1 MRYHGRNGQR
11 RHRPAQDPQY
21 QSALGDQETVSEQ
34 VERWERDYPP
44 VANGSASRTISS
56 SETMA
61 LRQSLNQTTAANS
74 STAWDSPDLEVLEET
89 RGELPDFPNDVL
101 PLEWRDFVCRASHAA
116 GVTTAHVAVP
126 LLSIASG
133 IIGCS
138 YRIKAASAWLEPC
151 SFWVAMV
158 GYSGT
163 GKTPGIDV
171 SKRALSHIEKERRT
185 KIAELQ
191 REHETRAEVAKAAQK
206 EWKRQVEEAI
216 KSGSRPPPQP
226 AEATSPGEFVRPRL
240 YVSDVTVERLAVLL
254 QGRPSGML
262 VICDELAGLF
272 ANMSRYS
279 SGSDREFWL
288 ESWNGK
294 HHVVERMGR
303 DPVVVDHLL
312 VSVVGGLQPDKLVR
326 SFEGDADGMYARIA
340 FSWPT
345 EPTYKPLS
353 NESSENEPLIIN
365 ALTRLVED
373 LPLTTEDGQFVSS
386 SIPLSHEAVTV
397 FEDFRRFLQ
406 ANKAGLYGRE
416 REWWAKG
423 QSQVLR
429 LAGTLTFM
437 DWAAKRTL
445 PKPQCVDAKFIEAA
459 VRLWRDYFWPHSRA
473 ALRQIG
479 LSDAHAL
486 ARRALKWIRA
496 HKPDEGIVSLKDIR
510 REALGQAIDAKR
522 TEAVLEQLEQAGWLR
537 KETIPTAGRARHHWQ
552 VNDLLFSLE
561 PHAESA
567 GSAGRVRPSPLSA
580 LPALPAGDTDRR
592 QGGGR

>member
-1 MRYHGRNGQR
+1 LRQR
-11 RHRPAQDPQY
+11 FVPPPALP
-21 QSALGDQETVSEQ
+21 
-34 VERWERDYPP
+34 ERWKTAKIRT
-44 VANGSASRTISS
+44 GSAVH
-56 SETMA
+56 MG
-61 LRQSLNQTTAANS
+61 N
-74 STAWDSPDLEVLEET
+74 PGLEET

-101 PLEWRDFVCRASHAA
+101 SSEWTDFVSRASHGA

-126 LLSIASG
+126 LLSTASG
-133 IIGCS
+133 LIGCS

-151 SFWVAMV
+151 SFWAAIV

-163 GKTPGIDV
+163 GKTGGIDV
-171 SKRALSHIEKERRT
+171 SKRALSHIEKERRA
-185 KIAELQ
+185 KIGELQ
-191 REHETRAEVAKAAQK
+191 REHETREEAAKAAHK

-216 KSGSRPPPQP
+216 KSGSRPPQQP
-226 AEATSPGEFVRPRL
+226 AEALRPGDFVRPRL

-254 QGRPSGML
+254 RGRPSGMV

-279 SGSDREFWL
+279 NGSDREFWL

-294 HHVVERMGR
+294 PHVVERMGR

-312 VSVVGGLQPDKLVR
+312 VSVIGGLQPDKLVR

-353 NESSENEPLIIN
+353 NDSSENEPFLIN

-386 SIPLSHEAVTV
+386 SIPLSQEAVAA
-397 FEDFRRFLQ
+397 FEQFRQFLQ
-406 ANKAGLYGRE
+406 ANKSGLYGRE

-423 QSQVLR
+423 QSHVLR
-429 LAGTLTFM
+429 VAGTLTFL
-437 DWAAKRTL
+437 DWAASPRL
-445 PKPQCVDAKFIEAA
+445 PKPRCVDAGAIEAA
-459 VRLWRDYFWPHSRA
+459 IRLWRDYFWPHSRA

-479 LSDAHAL
+479 LSDGHAL
-486 ARRALKWIRA
+486 ARRVLKWIRA
-496 HKPDEGIVSLKDIR
+496 HKADERIVSLKDIR
-510 REALGQAIDAKR
+510 REALGQTIDAKK
-522 TEAVLEQLEQAGWLR
+522 TEAVLDQLEQTGWLR
-537 KETIPTAGRARHHWQ
+537 QETTPTGGRARRRWH

-561 PHAESA
+561 PDAESA
-567 GSAGRVRPSPLSA
+567 QSAGRVRPSPLSA
-580 LPALPAGDTDRR
+580 LPALPADDSLDEYWTSDERAR
-592 QGGGR
+592 DE

>member
-1 MRYHGRNGQR
+1 MRHHGSNG
-11 RHRPAQDPQY
+11 HGLLYRPTQAQNSSLLYDH
-21 QSALGDQETVSEQ
+21 ETIPEQ

-44 VANGSASRTISS
+44 GVSRSASRAI
-56 SETMA
+56 
-61 LRQSLNQTTAANS
+61 LNNSTAAWNN
-74 STAWDSPDLEVLEET
+74 PDLEVLEET
-89 RGELPDFPNDVL
+89 RGDLPDFPNDVL
-101 PLEWRDFVCRASHAA
+101 PSAWDDFIRRASLAA
-116 GVTTAHVAVP
+116 GVTDAHVAVP

-133 IIGCS
+133 LIGCG

-151 SFWVAMV
+151 SFWAAMV

-171 SKRALSHIEKERRT
+171 VKRALSHIEKERRT
-185 KIAELQ
+185 KIADLQ
-191 REHETRAEVAKAAQK
+191 REHETRAEAAKAAQK
-206 EWKRQVEEAI
+206 EWKRQVEDAI
-216 KSGSRPPPQP
+216 KSGSRPPPQS
-226 AEATSPGEFVRPRL
+226 AEATSPSEFVRPRL

-254 QGRPSGML
+254 QGRPSGMV

-279 SGSDREFWL
+279 NGSDREFWL

-294 HHVVERMGR
+294 PYIVERMGR
-303 DPVVVDHLL
+303 DPVVLDHLL

-340 FSWPT
+340 FSWPA

-353 NESSENEPLIIN
+353 NDSAENEPLIIN
-365 ALTRLVED
+365 ALTRLIED

-386 SIPLSHEAVTV
+386 SIPLSQEAVAT
-397 FEDFRRFLQ
+397 FEHFRQFLQ

-429 LAGTLTFM
+429 LAGTLTFL
-437 DWAAKRTL
+437 DWAARPGL
-445 PKPQCVDAKFIEAA
+445 PKPQRIDARLMEAA
-459 VRLWRDYFWPHSRA
+459 IRLWRDYFWPHSRA

-479 LSDAHAL
+479 LSDGHTL

-496 HKPDEGIVSLKDIR
+496 HKARERIVSLKDIR
-510 REALGQAIDAKR
+510 REALGQAIDANK
-522 TEAVLEQLEQAGWLR
+522 TETVLQQLEQTGWLR
-537 KETIPTAGRARHHWQ
+537 KETIPTAGRARHRWQ

-561 PHAESA
+561 PHAGSAESA
-567 GSAGRVRPSPLSA
+567 GRGEGLVLPAISA
-580 LPALPAGDTDRR
+580 LPASDGEDCRDQVPRPHE
-592 QGGGR
+592 GGCP

>member
-1 MRYHGRNGQR
+1 
-11 RHRPAQDPQY
+11 
-21 QSALGDQETVSEQ
+21 
-34 VERWERDYPP
+34 
-44 VANGSASRTISS
+44 
-56 SETMA
+56 
-61 LRQSLNQTTAANS
+61 
-74 STAWDSPDLEVLEET
+74 
-89 RGELPDFPNDVL
+89 
-101 PLEWRDFVCRASHAA
+101 
-116 GVTTAHVAVP
+116 
-126 LLSIASG
+126 
-133 IIGCS
+133 
-138 YRIKAASAWLEPC
+138 
-151 SFWVAMV
+151 
-158 GYSGT
+158 
-163 GKTPGIDV
+163 
-171 SKRALSHIEKERRT
+171 
-185 KIAELQ
+185 
-191 REHETRAEVAKAAQK
+191 
-206 EWKRQVEEAI
+206 
-216 KSGSRPPPQP
+216 
-226 AEATSPGEFVRPRL
+226 
-240 YVSDVTVERLAVLL
+240 
-254 QGRPSGML
+254 
-262 VICDELAGLF
+262 
-272 ANMSRYS
+272 
-279 SGSDREFWL
+279 
-288 ESWNGK
+288 
-294 HHVVERMGR
+294 
-303 DPVVVDHLL
+303 
-312 VSVVGGLQPDKLVR
+312 VVGGLQPDKLVR

>member
-1 MRYHGRNGQR
+1 
-11 RHRPAQDPQY
+11 
-21 QSALGDQETVSEQ
+21 
-34 VERWERDYPP
+34 
-44 VANGSASRTISS
+44 
-56 SETMA
+56 
-61 LRQSLNQTTAANS
+61 
-74 STAWDSPDLEVLEET
+74 
-89 RGELPDFPNDVL
+89 
-101 PLEWRDFVCRASHAA
+101 
-116 GVTTAHVAVP
+116 
-126 LLSIASG
+126 
-133 IIGCS
+133 
-138 YRIKAASAWLEPC
+138 
-151 SFWVAMV
+151 
-158 GYSGT
+158 
-163 GKTPGIDV
+163 
-171 SKRALSHIEKERRT
+171 
-185 KIAELQ
+185 
-191 REHETRAEVAKAAQK
+191 
-206 EWKRQVEEAI
+206 
-216 KSGSRPPPQP
+216 
-226 AEATSPGEFVRPRL
+226 
-240 YVSDVTVERLAVLL
+240 
-254 QGRPSGML
+254 ML

-294 HHVVERMGR
+294 NHVVERMGR

-340 FSWPT
+340 FSWPA

-353 NESSENEPLIIN
+353 NDSSENEPLIIN

-373 LPLTTEDGQFVSS
+373 LPLTTEEGQFVSS
-386 SIPLSHEAVTV
+386 SIQLSQDAVV
-397 FEDFRRFLQ
+397 AFEDFRRFMQ

-437 DWAAKRTL
+437 DWAAKPGL
-445 PKPQCVDAKFIEAA
+445 PKPLCVSAGSIEAA

-486 ARRALKWIRA
+486 ARRVLKWIRA
-496 HKPDEGIVSLKDIR
+496 HKSDERIVSLKDIR
-510 REALGQAIDAKR
+510 REALGQTIDAKK
-522 TEAVLEQLEQAGWLR
+522 TEAILEQLGQTGWLR
-537 KETIPTAGRARHHWQ
+537 KETILTAGRARHRWH

-567 GSAGRVRPSPLSA
+567 QSAGRVRPSPLSA
-580 LPALPAGDTDRR
+580 LPALPAADISLDDAGVA
-592 QGGGR
+592 